1 MITRSPDGSIILTMT
16 PSTDTRRLLLVT
28 DRRASTAAAPATA
41 VRRYRLA
48 RRHGDRHLPVALPVR
63 RTS

>member
-1 MITRSPDGSIILTMT
+1 MITGSVARSIMLAMT

-28 DRRASTAAAPATA
+28 DRRAPTASPAAG

-63 RTS
+63 KTV

>member
-1 MITRSPDGSIILTMT
+1 MLAMT

-28 DRRASTAAAPATA
+28 DRRAGAAPSAGG

-63 RTS
+63 KTA

>member
-1 MITRSPDGSIILTMT
+1 MVAMT
-16 PSTDTRRLLLVT
+16 PSRDTRRLLLVT
-28 DRRASTAAAPATA
+28 DRRASSAAG

-63 RTS
+63 KTA